1 MILKE
6 LSHKRKT
13 VADLIRFIGNTSE
26 NHEVTR
32 IKAPNYSVLLGS
44 GASIT
49 SGIRSGQN
57 LIDIWKNEVYQ
68 ESDKTSEMTIEEFFS
83 STNAPDWYEESNA
96 YSALFENRYDLQR
109 HRRIF
114 VEHEVSG
121 KTPSIGYAY
130 LVKLIEQGFF
140 NTVFTTNFDDLLNE
154 AFYRFSKNRPIVCA
168 HDSSISGISVTST
181 RPKIIKLHGDYLFDD
196 IKTTLRETESLEM
209 NMKMKFQE
217 FAKDFGLIVVGYAG
231 NDHSIMDILTYFLQH
246 EDYFKNGI
254 YWCIRKGE
262 RSISAELKKLL
273 WRDRVF
279 FVEIDGFDELF
290 AEINHKLN
298 NGALPIDDAFLSR
311 THQETIIKELT
322 ENDRLSLDNTFLAED
337 CKKLKDHYEDNFAND
352 FLEYIRKQ
360 KADSSKNNENKRA
373 RKRLQFPKLTLEEQK
388 ELNDL
393 ISEAYGLRHPI
404 AVLQKLQAKNVFDLE
419 DGRFKIEL
427 LELEADLQKE
437 MKDEVVRKYF
447 NELIRLDPTNERY
460 YEIAA
465 NRSSDATQSLN
476 YLSLACE
483 RFNNDYYIINSYI
496 SSLLDFW
503 EDRVKQENFSSIAKT
518 IEDYIDKSLQLYP
531 YIDNSAFSYRVRYI
545 QLVYADNR
553 QKMQEGLDSLCNDV
567 TTKYKYHP
575 QTLYILRL
583 TKSKFLSETWIKESL
598 DFYYKAD
605 NDHFIEQVY
614 IELLHWYNSKN
625 EFNKVLETFVEFEKG
640 YLCSDKYKYLKGKLL
655 MAQEYFE
662 DALEVF
668 RTLPNNPKANEQ
680 IMTIMAYQKKN
691 DELTK
696 FYNELNN
703 KGEYREHYYSLIDNH
718 QELIDLYKEKSTTN
732 SLTKSEVVA
741 YAFSLLKMEDYDS
754 VISLLKPYY
763 DNPQLT
769 DGAIIVNYQ
778 CANLNRDRN
787 AVDRKTIIGKI
798 KAKIKEK
805 IFDNKYIDYSDFE
818 KFGAAC
824 IIGDMNEIV
833 SYLNKLIKVTP
844 LDKYVVSGWP
854 VLAPYLGDSRIQRL
868 LAPSEKTLKL
878 KTQENEV
885 VVIRPMSKKG
895 FTKIT

>member
-1 MILKE
+1 
-6 LSHKRKT
+6 
-13 VADLIRFIGNTSE
+13 
-26 NHEVTR
+26 
-32 IKAPNYSVLLGS
+32 
-44 GASIT
+44 
-49 SGIRSGQN
+49 
-57 LIDIWKNEVYQ
+57 
-68 ESDKTSEMTIEEFFS
+68 
-83 STNAPDWYEESNA
+83 
-96 YSALFENRYDLQR
+96 
-109 HRRIF
+109 
-114 VEHEVSG
+114 
-121 KTPSIGYAY
+121 
-130 LVKLIEQGFF
+130 
-140 NTVFTTNFDDLLNE
+140 
-154 AFYRFSKNRPIVCA
+154 
-168 HDSSISGISVTST
+168 
-181 RPKIIKLHGDYLFDD
+181 
-196 IKTTLRETESLEM
+196 
-209 NMKMKFQE
+209 MKFQE

-231 NDHSIMDILTYFLQH
+231 NDHSIMDILTYLLQH

-518 IEDYIDKSLQLYP
+518 IEDYINKSLQLYP

-878 KTQENEV
+878 KTQE
-885 VVIRPMSKKG
+885 K
-895 FTKIT
+895 

>member
-1 MILKE
+1 MTMTLKE

-13 VADLIRFIGNTSE
+13 VADLIRFIGNASE
-26 NHEVTR
+26 NYEATGM
-32 IKAPNYSVLLGS
+32 KAPNYSVLLGS

-57 LIDIWKNEVYQ
+57 LIDTWKKEVYQ
-68 ESDKTSEMTIEEFFS
+68 ESDKTSAMTLEEFFS

-231 NDHSIMDILTYFLQH
+231 NDRSIMDILTYLLQH

-262 RSISAELKKLL
+262 RNISTELKKLL

-311 THQETIIKELT
+311 AHQETIIKELT
-322 ENDRLSLDNTFLAED
+322 ENNRLSLENKFLAED
-337 CKKLKDHYEDNFAND
+337 CKKLKDHFEDNFAND

-360 KADSSKNNENKRA
+360 KADQSKNNENRRT
-373 RKRLQFPKLTLEEQK
+373 RKRLHFPKLTSEEQK

-393 ISEAYGLRHPI
+393 VSEAYGLRHTLT
-404 AVLQKLQAKNVFDLE
+404 VLQKLQAKNIFDLE
-419 DGRFKIEL
+419 DGRLKIEL
-427 LELEADLQKE
+427 LELEADLKKE
-437 MKDEVVRKYF
+437 MKDDEVRKYF
-447 NELIRLDPTNERY
+447 DELIRLDPTNERY

-465 NRSSDATQSLN
+465 NRSSDAAQSLS
-476 YLSLACE
+476 YLSLASE
-483 RFNNDYYIINSYI
+483 KFNNDYYIINSYV

-503 EDRVKQENFSSIAKT
+503 EDRVKQDDFPSVAKI
-518 IEDYIDKSLQLYP
+518 IEDNINKSLQLFP
-531 YIDNSAFSYRVRYI
+531 YIDNMAYSYRVRYI

-553 QKMQEGLDSLCNDV
+553 QKMAEELDSLCNEI

-575 QTLYILRL
+575 QTLHILRL
-583 TKSKFLSETWIKESL
+583 TKSKALSEKRIRDSL
-598 DFYYKAD
+598 EFYSKAD
-605 NDHFIEQVY
+605 NEAFIEKIY
-614 IELLHWYNSKN
+614 IELVHWYNSQN
-625 EFNKVLETFVEFEKG
+625 EFNKVLETFEEFESD
-640 YLCSDKYKYLKGKLL
+640 YICSDSYKYLKGKLL
-655 MAQEYFE
+655 MGQEYFE
-662 DALEVF
+662 DALEIF
-668 RTLPNNPKANEQ
+668 RTLPNSYKANEQ
-680 IMTIMAYQKKN
+680 IMSILAYQNNN

-696 FYNELNN
+696 FYEGILN
-703 KGEYREHYYSLIDNH
+703 KDEYLEHYYSLMNDH
-718 QELIDLYKEKSTTN
+718 KKLVDLYQEKLAKT
-732 SLTKSEVVA
+732 SLTKSEIVA
-741 YAFSLLKMEDYDS
+741 YAFSLLKTENYDS
-754 VISLLKPYY
+754 VIYLLKPYF

-769 DGAIIVNYQ
+769 DGAIIINYQ
-778 CANLNRDRN
+778 YARLKRERN
-787 AVDRKTIIGKI
+787 TADKI
-798 KAKIKEK
+798 KTKVKEK
-805 IFDNKYIDYSDFE
+805 IFDNKFIDYSNFE

-824 IIGDMNEIV
+824 VIGNKNDII
-833 SYLNKLIKVTP
+833 SYLSKIIKANP
-844 LDKYVVSGWP
+844 LDKYIVRDWP
-854 VLAPYLGDSRIQRL
+854 ILEPYLNDTKIINL
-868 LAPSEKTLKL
+868 LSPSEKRLE
-878 KTQENEV
+878 QA
-885 VVIRPMSKKG
+885 KG
-895 FTKIT
+895 R

>member
-1 MILKE
+1 M
-6 LSHKRKT
+6 
-13 VADLIRFIGNTSE
+13 
-26 NHEVTR
+26 
-32 IKAPNYSVLLGS
+32 
-44 GASIT
+44 
-49 SGIRSGQN
+49 
-57 LIDIWKNEVYQ
+57 
-68 ESDKTSEMTIEEFFS
+68 
-83 STNAPDWYEESNA
+83 
-96 YSALFENRYDLQR
+96 
-109 HRRIF
+109 
-114 VEHEVSG
+114 
-121 KTPSIGYAY
+121 
-130 LVKLIEQGFF
+130 
-140 NTVFTTNFDDLLNE
+140 
-154 AFYRFSKNRPIVCA
+154 
-168 HDSSISGISVTST
+168 
-181 RPKIIKLHGDYLFDD
+181 HGDYLFDD

-231 NDHSIMDILTYFLQH
+231 NDRSIMDILTYLLQH

-262 RSISAELKKLL
+262 RSISVELKKLL

-311 THQETIIKELT
+311 AHQETIIKELT
-322 ENDRLSLDNTFLAED
+322 ENDRLSLDNAFLADD
-337 CKKLKDHYEDNFAND
+337 CKRLKDHFEDNFAND

-360 KADSSKNNENKRA
+360 KADQSKNNENRRV
-373 RKRLQFPKLTLEEQK
+373 RKRLQFPKLTSEEQK

-393 ISEAYGLRHPI
+393 VSEAYGLRHPMV
-404 AVLQKLQAKNVFDLE
+404 VLQKLQAKNVFDLE

-465 NRSSDATQSLN
+465 NRSSDAKQSLD

-503 EDRVKQENFSSIAKT
+503 EDRVKQADFPSIART
-518 IEDYIDKSLQLYP
+518 IEDHINKSLQLYP
-531 YIDNSAFSYRVRYI
+531 YIDNMAFSYRVRYI

-553 QKMQEGLDSLCNDV
+553 QKMQEELDSLCNNV

-583 TKSKFLSETWIKESL
+583 TKSKVLSENWIKESL
-598 DFYYKAD
+598 VFYSKAD
-605 NDHFIEQVY
+605 NEHFVEKVY
-614 IELLHWYNSKN
+614 IELIHWYNSRN
-625 EFNKVLETFVEFEKG
+625 EFNKVLEVFAEFEKD
-640 YLCSDKYKYLKGKLL
+640 YLYSDNYKYLKGKLL
-655 MAQEYFE
+655 MEQEYFK
-662 DALEVF
+662 DALKVF
-668 RTLPNNPKANEQ
+668 RTLPNSPKANEQ
-680 IMTIMAYQKKN
+680 IMTIMAYQNMN

-703 KGEYREHYYSLIDNH
+703 KNEYREHYYSLIDNH
-718 QELIDLYKEKSTTN
+718 QGLINLYQEKSKTN

-741 YAFSLLKMEDYDS
+741 YAFSLLKTEDYDS
-754 VISLLKPYY
+754 VLSLLKPYY

-778 CANLNRDRN
+778 CAKLNRDRKS
-787 AVDRKTIIGKI
+787 ADKI

-818 KFGAAC
+818 KFGASC
-824 IIGDMNEIV
+824 IIGDKNEIV
-833 SYLNKLIKVTP
+833 SYLSKLIKATP
-844 LDKYVVSGWP
+844 LNKYVVRGWP
-854 VLAPYLGDSRIQRL
+854 VLAPYLDDSKIKKL
-868 LAPSEKTLKL
+868 LAPSEKILEL
-878 KTQENEV
+878 KTKE
-885 VVIRPMSKKG
+885 I
-895 FTKIT
+895 I

>member
-13 VADLIRFIGNTSE
+13 VADLIRFIANTSE
-26 NHEVTR
+26 NSEVTG

-57 LIDIWKNEVYQ
+57 LIDIWKKEVYQ
-68 ESDKTSEMTIEEFFS
+68 ESGKTSEMTIEDFFS

-109 HRRIF
+109 HRRVF

-231 NDHSIMDILTYFLQH
+231 NDRSIMDILTYLLQH

-298 NGALPIDDAFLSR
+298 NGVLPIDDAFLSR
-311 THQETIIKELT
+311 AHQETIIKELT
-322 ENDRLSLDNTFLAED
+322 ENDRLSLDNKFLSED
-337 CKKLKDHYEDNFAND
+337 CKKLKDHFEDNFAND

-360 KADSSKNNENKRA
+360 KADQSKNNENRRT
-373 RKRLQFPKLTLEEQK
+373 RKRLQFPRLTLEEQK

-393 ISEAYGLRHPI
+393 VSEAYALRHPI
-404 AVLQKLQAKNVFDLE
+404 TVLQKLQAKNVFELE

-427 LELEADLQKE
+427 LELEADLQKV
-437 MKDEVVRKYF
+437 MKDDEVRKCF
-447 NELIRLDPTNERY
+447 DELIRLDPTNERY

-465 NRSSDATQSLN
+465 NRSSDPIQSLG

-483 RFNNDYYIINSYI
+483 RFNNDYYIINSYV

-503 EDRVKQENFSSIAKT
+503 EDRVKQEDFPSVAKI
-518 IEDYIDKSLQLYP
+518 IEDNIDKSLQLFP
-531 YIDNSAFSYRVRYI
+531 YIDNMAYSYRVRYI

-553 QKMQEGLDSLCNDV
+553 QKMKDELDSLCNDI
-567 TTKYKYHP
+567 TIKYKHHP

-583 TKSKFLSETWIKESL
+583 TKSKTLSEKWIRDSL
-598 DFYYKAD
+598 EFYSKAD
-605 NDHFIEQVY
+605 NETFIEKIY
-614 IELLHWYNSKN
+614 IELIYWYNSQN
-625 EFNKVLETFVEFEKG
+625 EFNKVLETFVEFEKD
-640 YLCSDKYKYLKGKLL
+640 YICSDNYKYLKGKLL
-655 MAQEYFE
+655 MGQEYFE
-662 DALEVF
+662 DALEIF
-668 RTLPNNPKANEQ
+668 HTLPNSHKANEQ
-680 IMTIMAYQKKN
+680 IMSILAYQN
-691 DELTK
+691 DNDKLTT
-696 FYNELNN
+696 FYEGISNRD
-703 KGEYREHYYSLIDNH
+703 EYVEHYYILMGDYRK
-718 QELIDLYKEKSTTN
+718 LVDLYQEKSVKT

-741 YAFSLLKMEDYDS
+741 YAFSLLKTGDYDS
-754 VISLLKPYY
+754 VMSLLKPYF

-778 CANLNRDRN
+778 YARLKRERN
-787 AVDRKTIIGKI
+787 TAEKI
-798 KAKIKEK
+798 KAKVKEK
-805 IFDNKYIDYSDFE
+805 IFDNKFIDYSDFE
-818 KFGAAC
+818 KLGGAC
-824 IIGDMNEIV
+824 IIGNKNDIRC
-833 SYLNKLIKVTP
+833 YLSNIIKANP
-844 LDKYVVSGWP
+844 LDKYIVRDWP
-854 VLAPYLGDSRIQRL
+854 ILEPYLSDTKIINL
-868 LAPSEKTLKL
+868 LSPSEKKL
-878 KTQENEV
+878 ENARE
-885 VVIRPMSKKG
+885 M
-895 FTKIT
+895 

>member
-231 NDHSIMDILTYFLQH
+231 NDHSIMDILTYLLQH

-483 RFNNDYYIINSYI
+483 RFNNDYYIFNSYI

-518 IEDYIDKSLQLYP
+518 IEDYINKSLQLYP

-878 KTQENEV
+878 KTQE
-885 VVIRPMSKKG
+885 K
-895 FTKIT
+895 